1 MTGLSGGRSLGT
13 RWGIVASL
21 VLISLLLV
29 ARWRMGPR
37 QPQPFIRA
45 DWSGKRPTTNVRFPS
60 DGRSLKGW
68 VYAPE
73 KNLKG
78 RSPAV
83 IWNHGSEADV
93 RPGPPLV
100 ETYLSH
106 GFVIFIPVRR
116 YHRPSTDG
124 PTIMELM
131 HGRVRTLSPAAAW
144 NSPLA
149 AAAWI
154 ELNEEENRDVL
165 HALEW
170 LKKQPY
176 VDPERIVVSGVSFG
190 GVQTLLAAERGAGF
204 KAAIAFSPAAMS
216 WGDGKSKIN
225 ARMEAAV
232 RNRRIPLF
240 LIQAK
245 NDFSLGPTDVLG
257 PLLDAVNLQHRVKQ
271 YPEFGTRTPEMS
283 DEQWHGLGHGAF
295 PYQGSNIW
303 GPDVFAF
310 IAEAFARPPP

>member
-1 MTGLSGGRSLGT
+1 VIGPRTFGR
-13 RWGIVASL
+13 RWWILAASL
-21 VLISLLLV
+21 PIILSLV
-29 ARWRMGPR
+29 AWRVRAKQPR
-37 QPQPFIRA
+37 PFRRVE
-45 DWSGKRPTTNVRFPS
+45 WSKQAPPNVEFQS

-68 VYAPE
+68 VYQPE
-73 KNLKG
+73 DRKG
-78 RSPAV
+78 RLPAV
-83 IWNHGSEADV
+83 IWNHGSEDDV
-93 RPGPPLV
+93 WPRPPLV
-100 ETYLSH
+100 HTYLSH

-116 YHRPSTDG
+116 YHHPSTDG
-124 PTIMELM
+124 DTVIKRLY
-131 HGRVRTLSPAAAW
+131 GAADRVR
-144 NSPLA
+144 
-149 AAAWI
+149 AWI
-154 ELNEEENRDVL
+154 DLNEEENRDVF

-190 GVQTLLAAERGAGF
+190 GVQTLLAAERGEGF

-216 WGDGKSKIN
+216 WGDGKGKIN

-232 RNRRIPLF
+232 RNRKIPLF

-271 YPEFGTRTPEMS
+271 YPEFGTRTPEMT
-283 DEQWHGLGHGAF
+283 DEQWHSLGHGPFSVMA
-295 PYQGSNIW
+295 GDIW

-310 IAEAFARPPP
+310 IAEAFSRSR